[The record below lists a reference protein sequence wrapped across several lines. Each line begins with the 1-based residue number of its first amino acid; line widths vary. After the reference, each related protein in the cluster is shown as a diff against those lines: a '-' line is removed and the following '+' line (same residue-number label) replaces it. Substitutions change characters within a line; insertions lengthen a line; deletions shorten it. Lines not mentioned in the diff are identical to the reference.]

1 MTIISFRFTDLTPN
15 SEYKVCLHV
24 SGMCVTFA
32 TATEAYSRSTYPDY
46 TVMSDNTDTPVL
58 IATSVG
64 MTETIGGICGAVIL
78 LVIMAIAVLFIRRK
92 WRYEG
97 ALKSTNSN
105 SSGCEETNTWKYS
118 SGGSAVDRSDNLT
131 PSSYYSNTDSYIN
144 AYPDVT
150 HHKQQPLQYH
160 YQPAQS
166 TPLASQS
173 HHSNRHSAI
182 ISEQHHFRTASTPP
196 HHPPQNSPFYQA
208 APFGTEPRDQTYQI

>member
-1 MTIISFRFTDLTPN
+1 
-15 SEYKVCLHV
+15 
-24 SGMCVTFA
+24 
-32 TATEAYSRSTYPDY
+32 
-46 TVMSDNTDTPVL
+46 
-58 IATSVG
+58 
-64 MTETIGGICGAVIL
+64 
-78 LVIMAIAVLFIRRK
+78 MAIAVLFIRRK

-131 PSSYYSNTDSYIN
+131 PNSYYSNTDSYVN

-160 YQPAQS
+160 YQPNQS
-166 TPLASQS
+166 TPTHLNSTHH

-182 ISEQHHFRTASTPP
+182 ISEHHHFRTASTPP
-196 HHPPQNSPFYQA
+196 SHHHQPQTPSFYSQP
-208 APFGTEPRDQTYQI
+208 APFGTQPRDQTYQI